1 MRAFPRFFLASL
13 IVLSVQILLLPNV
26 SAQSPDAPTVLA
38 SATSPEPS
46 ASTSAVAGSPEASAA
61 MPEPAD
67 PAPQAPSSPV
77 SSNDGWHVAV
87 SPYIWFAGMHG
98 NVGALG
104 REASVHASFGDV
116 FKYLNIGLMGAVE
129 ARYNRIVIP
138 VDFMWMKLSDDKATP
153 FGFVATSVK
162 VKVNEDILTPKIGY
176 RVIDTGKLTVDGL
189 VGFRYWHLGNTLT
202 LQPQIANGFYASANW
217 VDMLGGAKI
226 QAALSP
232 KVVVTILGD
241 AGGGQANTDYQIAGL
256 LGYKLKKA
264 ILQAGWRYMYVNYRP
279 SSTFVYQTAMSGLIL
294 GVTIPLK

>member
-13 IVLSVQILLLPNV
+13 IMLSVQILLLPNA
-26 SAQSPDAPTVLA
+26 SAQSPDTPAILA
-38 SATSPEPS
+38 STSPPEPS
-46 ASTSAVAGSPEASAA
+46 LSAAATSPEASAA

-67 PAPQAPSSPV
+67 PASPAPTSAA
-77 SSNDGWHVAV
+77 SSNDGWHLAI

-98 NVGALG
+98 NVGARG
-104 REASVHASFGDV
+104 HEASAHASFGDV
-116 FKYLNIGLMGAVE
+116 FKYLNFGLMGAVE

-138 VDFMWMKLSDDKATP
+138 VDFMWMKLSDDKALP
-153 FGFVATSVK
+153 VEFGPTSVK
-162 VKVNEDILTPKIGY
+162 VKINEDILTPKIGY

-202 LQPQIANGFYASANW
+202 LEPQIANGFYASANW

-232 KVVVTILGD
+232 KAVVTILGD

-256 LGYKLKKA
+256 LGYKLKKV

-279 SSTFVYQTAMSGLIL
+279 SSTFVYQAAMSGLIL

>member
-1 MRAFPRFFLASL
+1 MRVFPRFLLASL
-13 IVLSVQILLLPNV
+13 LMFSVQIMLVPNA
-26 SAQSPDAPTVLA
+26 SAQSPDTPTILA
-38 SATSPEPS
+38 SASSPEPS
-46 ASTSAVAGSPEASAA
+46 ASAAATSPEASAA

-67 PAPQAPSSPV
+67 PASPAPTSSA
-77 SSNDGWHVAV
+77 SSNDGWHLAI

-104 REASVHASFGDV
+104 HEASVHASFGDV
-116 FKYLNIGLMGAVE
+116 FHYLNFGLMGAME

-138 VDFMWMKLSDDKATP
+138 VDFMWMKLSDDKALP
-153 FGFVATSVK
+153 FERGPTAVK

-202 LQPQIANGFYASANW
+202 LQPQIANGFYASANF
-217 VDMLGGAKI
+217 VDVLGGAKI

-232 KVVVTILGD
+232 KSVVTILGD

-256 LGYKLKKA
+256 LGYKLKKV
-264 ILQAGWRYMYVNYRP
+264 ILQLGWRYMYVNYRP
-279 SSTFVYQTAMSGLIL
+279 SSSFVYQTAMSGLIL

>member
-1 MRAFPRFFLASL
+1 MRAFPRFLLALL
-13 IVLSVQILLLPNV
+13 IMLAVQILLLPNA
-26 SAQSPDAPTVLA
+26 SAQSPDTPTVLA
-38 SATSPEPS
+38 SASSPEPS
-46 ASTSAVAGSPEASAA
+46 PSAEASSPEASAA

-67 PAPQAPSSPV
+67 PASPAPTSSA
-77 SSNDGWHVAV
+77 SSNDGWHLAI
-87 SPYIWFAGMHG
+87 SPYIWFAGIHG

-104 REASVHASFGDV
+104 HEASVHASFGDV
-116 FKYLNIGLMGAVE
+116 FHYLNFGLMGAME

-138 VDFMWMKLSDDKATP
+138 VDFMWMKLSDDKALP
-153 FGFVATSVK
+153 FERGPTSVK

-202 LQPQIANGFYASANW
+202 LQPQIANGFYASANF
-217 VDMLGGAKI
+217 VDVLGGAKI

-264 ILQAGWRYMYVNYRP
+264 ILQLGWRYMYVNYRP
-279 SSTFVYQTAMSGLIL
+279 SSSFVYQTAMSGLIL

>member
-1 MRAFPRFFLASL
+1 MRAFPRCFLASL
-13 IVLSVQILLLPNV
+13 IMLSVQILLLPNA
-26 SAQSPDAPTVLA
+26 SAQSPDKPAILA
-38 SATSPEPS
+38 SASSPEPS
-46 ASTSAVAGSPEASAA
+46 SSAAATSPEASAA
-61 MPEPAD
+61 MPEPAA
-67 PAPQAPSSPV
+67 PAPPAPNSAA
-77 SSNDGWHVAV
+77 SSNDGWHLAV

-104 REASVHASFGDV
+104 HEASVHASFGDV
-116 FKYLNIGLMGAVE
+116 FKYLNFGLMGAVE

-138 VDFMWMKLSDDKATP
+138 VDFMWMKLSDDKASP
-153 FGFVATSVK
+153 FEIGPTSVK

-176 RVIDTGKLTVDGL
+176 RLIDTGKLTVDGL

-202 LQPQIANGFYASANW
+202 LQPQIRNGFYASANW
-217 VDMLGGAKI
+217 VDVLGGAKI

-264 ILQAGWRYMYVNYRP
+264 ILQLGWRYMYVNYRP
-279 SSTFVYQTAMSGLIL
+279 SSSFVYQTAMSGLIL